1 MRGVYETHSIFCCM
15 SGWLWGKS
23 SRAMGGGRGGGIS
36 SSFSSLRGGMG
47 GAGSLGGG
55 ITVSSSICT
64 GRTPVRGRE
73 DGL

>member
-1 MRGVYETHSIFCCM
+1 
-15 SGWLWGKS
+15 
-23 SRAMGGGRGGGIS
+23 MGGR
-36 SSFSSLRGGMG
+36 SSLSASRGGMG

-73 DGL
+73 EDGARRVRFVH